1 VPVGESRAPRILVAD
16 DVGDLTDALLM
27 LFQLEGYE
35 TEAARDGWECLEKVL
50 AFRPDIVILDH
61 AMPRLSGCDAARAIR
76 NRPETSRIK
85 IVMNTATAEP
95 DVRAIFSDYD
105 AYHPKTA
112 DPERLLRTVNLLIG
126 GGRST
131 ARRA

>member
-1 VPVGESRAPRILVAD
+1 MSGFSIAFALLVA
-16 DVGDLTDALLM
+16 ALLV
-27 LFQLEGYE
+27 EW
-35 TEAARDGWECLEKVL
+35 ARI
-50 AFRPDIVILDH
+50 RPDIVILDH

-112 DPERLLRTVNLLIG
+112 DPERRLRTVNLLIG